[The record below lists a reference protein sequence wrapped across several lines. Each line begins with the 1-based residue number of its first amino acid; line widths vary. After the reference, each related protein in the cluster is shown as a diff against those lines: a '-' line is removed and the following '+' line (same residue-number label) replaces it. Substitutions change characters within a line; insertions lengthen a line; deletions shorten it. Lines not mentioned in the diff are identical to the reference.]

1 MASWRTLEVTG
12 RVSGG
17 SCRHAR
23 TLEWVIDSQKGRG
36 AAWKDSRA
44 PTRSPGSVPMAPAGF
59 GIKRGPLGGPWSTLE
74 SSVAP
79 REGSKLK
86 EVSPGGL

>member
-36 AAWKDSRA
+36 AAWKDEVTGERSDGSSWFWNKTWAPGRPLEHTGELCGTSR
-44 PTRSPGSVPMAPAGF
+44 RQ
-59 GIKRGPLGGPWSTLE
+59 
-74 SSVAP
+74 
-79 REGSKLK
+79 
-86 EVSPGGL
+86 